1 MTRSITAFFALTIL
15 IGSAGV
21 STAAEDSFTC
31 SLTRAYECSGDQGCK
46 AWSMEEMALPNFVR
60 IDLKAKTI
68 TSLDKNVAQTSKIAV
83 IERLEGLI
91 IMHGTEM
98 RGWSMALGEES
109 GDVTLTGAGDGEGF
123 IVFGKCLN
131 KSEQH

>member
-1 MTRSITAFFALTIL
+1 MTRCIKALIAITFL
-15 IGSAGV
+15 IGSA
-21 STAAEDSFTC
+21 SFSAAAEESITC
-31 SLTRAYECSGDQGCK
+31 SLTRAFECTADQGCK

-60 IDLKAKTI
+60 IDQKAKTI
-68 TSLDKNVAQTSKIAV
+68 TSLDKAVAQTTNIAV

-91 IMHGTEM
+91 VMHGTEM

-109 GDVTLTGAGDGEGF
+109 RDVTLTAAGDGEGF

-131 KSEQH
+131 